1 MQALLRRKPSNRIH
15 ESRADRV
22 FVTANYLFLILIA
35 LIVFIPMLYIVS
47 ASFASTTAVLTGRI
61 SLIPTEISL
70 DGYQAIFKNKLIW
83 SGFGNSLIYASV
95 GTVINLIMT
104 IMAGYALAY
113 KRLLGRRIIM
123 FAFLLTMLF
132 DAGLIPNFMLV
143 KDLGMYNTRWALIIP
158 KALSVWY
165 VLIAMT
171 YFRTSI
177 PEELYEAA
185 QIDGCNHFRYLIS
198 VVLPLSRPIL
208 AVLAL
213 FYAVGHWNAYFDA
226 LIYIRDESLVPLQ
239 IVLRDILV
247 ENSIQTIMLSDAR
260 ELAARQALRDLLKYS
275 LIVVASVP
283 VLILY
288 PFVQRHFVKG
298 IFIGSVK

>member
-1 MQALLRRKPSNRIH
+1 MQLTLRRKQSNAIQ
-15 ESRADRV
+15 ESRSDRV
-22 FVTANYLFLILIA
+22 FVVANYVILIFIT

-47 ASFASTTAVLTGRI
+47 ASFTSPDAVRVGRVG
-61 SLIPTEISL
+61 LIPIPFSL
-70 DGYQAIFKNKLIW
+70 DGYNAIFKNHMIW
-83 SGFGNSLIYASV
+83 IGFGNSVIYALA
-95 GTVINLIMT
+95 GTVINIVMT
-104 IMAGYALAY
+104 VMAGYALAY
-113 KRLLGRRIIM
+113 PHLPGRKWIM

-132 DAGLIPNFMLV
+132 DAGLIPNYMLV
-143 KDLGMYNTRWALIIP
+143 RDLGIYNTRWALIIP

-177 PEELYEAA
+177 PPELYEAA
-185 QIDGCNHFRYLIS
+185 QIDGCNHFRYLIA

-213 FYAVGHWNAYFDA
+213 FYAVGHWNTYFDA
-226 LIYIRDESLVPLQ
+226 LIYLRDPNLFPLQ
-239 IVLRDILV
+239 IILRDILV
-247 ENSIQTIMLSDAR
+247 ENTVSSAMLTDAR
-260 ELAARQALRDLLKYS
+260 EQAAKQALRELLKYS